1 MQDGEGR
8 HAELAG
14 ELIEWWEDLWQ
25 RGMTSRVVLVA
36 VPPGWGRTTVLDRLA
51 ETAGGDDAPVTL
63 IVRINGRELPGE
75 TGLQAAALR
84 KCLAGAADPHR
95 VAELLGMDRLGGS
108 VQMGIG
114 IGALFVSGPVAGVAF
129 LLAGV
134 AVGAAGKTWDDSP
147 AGQDGAV
154 ARAARAVAAVS
165 ARVPV
170 VVIIDDADCL
180 DEGLA
185 LTMIE
190 NLAARQD
197 GHVLVVAAVDPD
209 GALKPALT
217 ARSRTGPGAGARRG
231 RRSGHGLRGAVRPG
245 AAAVP
250 GPAGG
255 RGPPDRA
262 RHGHVQGR
270 VRGRCRAPAGGDQRR
285 GRRGGDAGRLWTR
298 YSPRNWT
305 NMRRPQR
312 RWSSRGPGGCCMPA
326 RRPGRLPPSAG
337 SARPAGTGRCCD
349 GRDWNGWPI
358 RRRPGWRAKSPR
370 LPLPSGGRW
379 PRRCWKR
386 RWPSPPIRDAG

>member
-190 NLAARQD
+190 NPRAAAPRGLRVLPHPRRQSPVAHPRRLHQPARPRRLQPARLP
-197 GHVLVVAAVDPD
+197 GRPPRRRRRLV
-209 GALKPALT
+209 
-217 ARSRTGPGAGARRG
+217 G
-231 RRSGHGLRGAVRPG
+231 RRRRHLLWPLDQPHQAL
-245 AAAVP
+245 
-250 GPAGG
+250 
-255 RGPPDRA
+255 DA
-262 RHGHVQGR
+262 RLV
-270 VRGRCRAPAGGDQRR
+270 
-285 GRRGGDAGRLWTR
+285 
-298 YSPRNWT
+298 
-305 NMRRPQR
+305 
-312 RWSSRGPGGCCMPA
+312 
-326 RRPGRLPPSAG
+326 
-337 SARPAGTGRCCD
+337 
-349 GRDWNGWPI
+349 
-358 RRRPGWRAKSPR
+358 
-370 LPLPSGGRW
+370 
-379 PRRCWKR
+379 
-386 RWPSPPIRDAG
+386 